1 MRIGVVGPVFPD
13 SFADNVAD
21 SLRRMGHDAVAL
33 GSTYRTNSSRVGA
46 ALTQLAQSSP
56 TASLRLQRS
65 IVARATSRRY
75 DVVITV
81 EGTLMPEAVRQIRD
95 NGSTLALWFADA
107 VSSLGRQFMFLG
119 EYDLICFKD
128 SELVRRCRAM
138 LDAPVL
144 HLPEACNP
152 SWHRPTDVAIEPVV
166 VVAGNMHPYRLR
178 FLERLVQA
186 GIPLR
191 LYGPRWPRWLRS
203 ELLAPLYTG
212 EYLAR
217 DDKARVF
224 RAAGAVL
231 NTLHPGE
238 LASVNCRLFEAAGCG
253 AAVLT
258 ETRPDL
264 DEMFDVEKEVEAFD
278 SVDEAVDR
286 LRWMLG
292 HPDEA
297 RAMGDRAA
305 ERAHVEHT
313 YDVRLDT
320 LLGALG

>member
-1 MRIGVVGPVFPD
+1 VRIGVIGPVFDD
-13 SFADNVAD
+13 SFADNVVD
-21 SLRRMGHDAVAL
+21 SLRRMGNDVDAL
-33 GSTYRTNSSRVGA
+33 GSTYRTNSSRIGA
-46 ALTQLAQSSP
+46 TLTQLAQGSAAA
-56 TASLRLQRS
+56 ASRLQRS
-65 IVARATSRRY
+65 AVARATNRRY
-75 DVVITV
+75 DVIITV
-81 EGTLMPEAVRQIRD
+81 EGTLMPDAVRQIRH
-95 NGSTLALWFADA
+95 NGSRVALWFGDA
-107 VSSLGRQFMFLG
+107 VSGLGRQFMFLAD
-119 EYDLICFKD
+119 YDLLCFKD
-128 SELVRRCRAM
+128 SELVRRCTAM

-152 SWHRPTDVAIEPVV
+152 SWHRPSDVPIEPII

-178 FLERLVQA
+178 FLERLARA

-203 ELLAPLYTG
+203 SLLEPRYTG

-238 LASVNCRLFEAAGCG
+238 LASINCRLFEAAGCG

-264 DEMFDVEKEVEAFD
+264 AAMFDTGTEVQAFD
-278 SVDEAVDR
+278 CFDEAVDR
-286 LRWMLG
+286 LKWMLD
-292 HPDEA
+292 HPEEA

-305 ERAHVEHT
+305 KRAHAEHT
-313 YDVRLDT
+313 YDARLGV